1 MHGGN
6 VRLKA
11 GAADAD
17 LDLVGL
23 TGGGVGGIQ
32 LPLDGSDQGAHLHAV
47 AAAGDAE
54 FIAAVARQHAV
65 IVGAHLFQN
74 ARQQH
79 QCGIALQ
86 VAVLV
91 VDVLEVIHVHHEEV
105 QRAVGVAAVIGQLAF
120 QIAQRHDTVADAGQG
135 VHRELGLQHQH
146 IHAHQ
151 PKRNAAAQ
159 QPAPGQPAL
168 QQKACRRRK
177 REQQQGFQFLF
188 GCFLLPV
195 AQRPAAA
202 EKGCCQI
209 GKPHQLRPPEQGAA
223 PQPFCIQIAKAVFV
237 PRCQQHQQKQCHRCG
252 AECQPA
258 AVLHPCTPQLCLHI
272 QKHQQAATR
281 RQQIKQNAA
290 PGVQPVGQGDAQIL
304 PRAQLR
310 QRTAIIYD
318 RQRPGKPQ
326 QRRKLPPG
334 QTFIPHFLLRPQQ
347 DHQCDQTEPTDLS
360 MRNRIHAATLS
371 FTLGRLCAVRPFS
384 ALPTFLFRTNPLY
397 QIHNKYATQTE
408 KFVQKKTPER
418 LSAFRCLLKNYFAC
432 GWVASLRRAL
442 SRIFSSVCSLRM
454 CSALQASS
462 AAVCSSTPSCTK
474 KWVSSWWRL

>member
-23 TGGGVGGIQ
+23 AGGGVGCVQ
-32 LPLDGSDQGAHLHAV
+32 LPLDGGDQGAHLHTV

-65 IVGAHLFQN
+65 VVGAHLFQN

-86 VAVLV
+86 VTVLI
-91 VDVLEVIHVHHEEV
+91 VDVLEVIHVHHEEM
-105 QRAVGVAAVIGQLAF
+105 QRAVGVTAVVGQFAF
-120 QIAQRHDTVADAGQG
+120 QIPQRHDAVADAGQS

-177 REQQQGFQFLF
+177 REQQQGLQFLL

-195 AQRPAAA
+195 AQRPAAT
-202 EKGCCQI
+202 EKGRRQI

-223 PQPFCIQIAKAVFV
+223 PQPLCIQIAEAVFV
-237 PRCQQHQQKQCHRCG
+237 PRCQQCQQKQRHRCG
-252 AECQPA
+252 AERQPA

-272 QKHQQAATR
+272 QKHQLAAAR
-281 RQQIKQNAA
+281 RQQIKQNTA

-310 QRTAIIYD
+310 QRTAMIYD
-318 RQRPGKPQ
+318 RQRPGRPQ
-326 QRRKLPPG
+326 QRREQPPG

-347 DHQCDQTEPTDLS
+347 DRQCDQTEPTDLS
-360 MRNRIHAATLS
+360 MGNRIHAATRS
-371 FTLGRLCAVRPFS
+371 FTLGRLCAV
-384 ALPTFLFRTNPLY
+384 PTLFRSSNVSFSHRPIVPNP
-397 QIHNKYATQTE
+397 
-408 KFVQKKTPER
+408 
-418 LSAFRCLLKNYFAC
+418 
-432 GWVASLRRAL
+432 
-442 SRIFSSVCSLRM
+442 
-454 CSALQASS
+454 
-462 AAVCSSTPSCTK
+462 
-474 KWVSSWWRL
+474 

>member
-1 MHGGN
+1 MTA
-6 VRLKA
+6 V
-11 GAADAD
+11 
-17 LDLVGL
+17 VG
-23 TGGGVGGIQ
+23 Q
-32 LPLDGSDQGAHLHAV
+32 
-47 AAAGDAE
+47 
-54 FIAAVARQHAV
+54 F
-65 IVGAHLFQN
+65 
-74 ARQQH
+74 
-79 QCGIALQ
+79 
-86 VAVLV
+86 
-91 VDVLEVIHVHHEEV
+91 
-105 QRAVGVAAVIGQLAF
+105 AF
-120 QIAQRHDTVADAGQG
+120 QIPQRHDAVADAGQG

-151 PKRNAAAQ
+151 PQRNAAAQ

-177 REQQQGFQFLF
+177 REQQQGLQFLF

-202 EKGCCQI
+202 EKGRRQI

-223 PQPFCIQIAKAVFV
+223 PQPLCIQIAEAVFV
-237 PRCQQHQQKQCHRCG
+237 PRCQQCQQKQRHRCG
-252 AECQPA
+252 AERQPA

-272 QKHQQAATR
+272 QKHQQAAAR
-281 RQQIKQNAA
+281 RQQIKQNTA

-310 QRTAIIYD
+310 QRTAMIYD
-318 RQRPGKPQ
+318 RQRPGRPQ
-326 QRRKLPPG
+326 QRREQPPG

-347 DHQCDQTEPTDLS
+347 DRQRDQTDHTDLS
-360 MRNRIHAATLS
+360 MGNRIHAATLS
-371 FTLGRLCAVRPFS
+371 FTLGRLCAVPALF
-384 ALPTFLFRTNPLY
+384 ALPTFLFRTDLLY
-397 QIHNKYATQTE
+397 QIRNRYATQTE
-408 KFVQKKTPER
+408 NFIQKKTPER
-418 LSAFRCLLKNYFAC
+418 LSAFRCLLESYHFAC
-432 GWVASLRRAL
+432 GWAASLRRAL

>member
-1 MHGGN
+1 M
-6 VRLKA
+6 
-11 GAADAD
+11 
-17 LDLVGL
+17 
-23 TGGGVGGIQ
+23 
-32 LPLDGSDQGAHLHAV
+32 
-47 AAAGDAE
+47 
-54 FIAAVARQHAV
+54 
-65 IVGAHLFQN
+65 
-74 ARQQH
+74 
-79 QCGIALQ
+79 
-86 VAVLV
+86 
-91 VDVLEVIHVHHEEV
+91 
-105 QRAVGVAAVIGQLAF
+105 AAVIGQLAF

-151 PKRNAAAQ
+151 PQRNAAAQ
-159 QPAPGQPAL
+159 QPAPRQPAL

-202 EKGCCQI
+202 EKGSCQI

-258 AVLHPCTPQLCLHI
+258 AVLHPCTPQLYLHI

-281 RQQIKQNAA
+281 RQQIKQNTA
-290 PGVQPVGQGDAQIL
+290 PGVQPVGQGDAQLL
-304 PRAQLR
+304 PRAHLR
-310 QRTAIIYD
+310 QRTVIIHQ
-318 RQRPGKPQ
+318 RQRLGRPQ
-326 QRRKLPPG
+326 QRCEQPPG
-334 QTFIPHFLLRPQQ
+334 QAFIPHFLLRPQQ
-347 DHQCDQTEPTDLS
+347 DRQRDQTDCTDLS
-360 MRNRIHAATLS
+360 MGNSIHAATLS
-371 FTLGRLCAVRPFS
+371 FFLGRLYAVPTLS
-384 ALPTFLFRTNPLY
+384 VLPTFLFRTALLY
-397 QIHNKYATQTE
+397 QTHNKYATYPE
-408 KFVQKKTPER
+408 NFIQKETPER

>member
-1 MHGGN
+1 M
-6 VRLKA
+6 
-11 GAADAD
+11 
-17 LDLVGL
+17 
-23 TGGGVGGIQ
+23 
-32 LPLDGSDQGAHLHAV
+32 
-47 AAAGDAE
+47 
-54 FIAAVARQHAV
+54 
-65 IVGAHLFQN
+65 
-74 ARQQH
+74 
-79 QCGIALQ
+79 
-86 VAVLV
+86 
-91 VDVLEVIHVHHEEV
+91 

-151 PKRNAAAQ
+151 PQRNAAAQ

-223 PQPFCIQIAKAVFV
+223 PQPLCVQIAKAVFV
-237 PRCQQHQQKQCHRCG
+237 PRCQQHQQKQRHRCG

-258 AVLHPCTPQLCLHI
+258 AILHPCTPQLCLHI

-281 RQQIKQNAA
+281 RQQIKQNTA
-290 PGVQPVGQGDAQIL
+290 PGVQPVGQGDAQLL

-318 RQRPGKPQ
+318 RQRLGKPQ
-326 QRRKLPPG
+326 QRRKQPPG

-347 DHQCDQTEPTDLS
+347 DRQRDQTEPTDLS
-360 MRNRIHAATLS
+360 MGNSIHAATLS
-371 FTLGRLCAVRPFS
+371 FILGRLCAVPTLFRSSNVPFS
-384 ALPTFLFRTNPLY
+384 HKPIVPNP
-397 QIHNKYATQTE
+397 
-408 KFVQKKTPER
+408 
-418 LSAFRCLLKNYFAC
+418 
-432 GWVASLRRAL
+432 
-442 SRIFSSVCSLRM
+442 
-454 CSALQASS
+454 
-462 AAVCSSTPSCTK
+462 
-474 KWVSSWWRL
+474 

>member
-11 GAADAD
+11 GAADTD

-23 TGGGVGGIQ
+23 AGGGVGGVQ
-32 LPLDGSDQGAHLHAV
+32 LPLDGGNQGAHLHAV

-65 IVGAHLFQN
+65 VVGAHLFQD

-79 QCGIALQ
+79 QRSVPLQ
-86 VAVLV
+86 VAVFI

-105 QRAVGVAAVIGQLAF
+105 QRAVGVTAVVGQFAF
-120 QIAQRHDTVADAGQG
+120 QIPQRHDAVADAGQG

-151 PKRNAAAQ
+151 PQRNAAAQ

-195 AQRPAAA
+195 AQRPAAT

-223 PQPFCIQIAKAVFV
+223 PQPFCVQIAEAVFV
-237 PRCQQHQQKQCHRCG
+237 PRCQQRQQKQRHRCG
-252 AECQPA
+252 AERQLA
-258 AVLHPCTPQLCLHI
+258 TVLHPCTPQLCLYI

-281 RQQIKQNAA
+281 RQQIKQNTA
-290 PGVQPVGQGDAQIL
+290 PGVQPVGQGDAQLL

-310 QRTAIIYD
+310 QRTAMIYD
-318 RQRPGKPQ
+318 RQRPGRPQ
-326 QRRKLPPG
+326 QRREQPPG
-334 QTFIPHFLLRPQQ
+334 QAFIPHFLLRPQQ
-347 DHQCDQTEPTDLS
+347 DRQRDQTEPTDLS
-360 MRNRIHAATLS
+360 MGNRIHAATLS
-371 FTLGRLCAVRPFS
+371 FTLGRLCAVP
-384 ALPTFLFRTNPLY
+384 ALFRSSNVPFPHRFIVPNP
-397 QIHNKYATQTE
+397 
-408 KFVQKKTPER
+408 
-418 LSAFRCLLKNYFAC
+418 
-432 GWVASLRRAL
+432 
-442 SRIFSSVCSLRM
+442 
-454 CSALQASS
+454 
-462 AAVCSSTPSCTK
+462 
-474 KWVSSWWRL
+474 